1 MYAHITESNM
11 GGAYMP
17 PAPPSASYAI
27 TEAYGYAVTRAEMKI
42 REVVQP
48 HYIVRVDVERNLA
61 LDKYTVRVRILNK
74 DWSAHAEVNDV
85 VEDFGNFPNETLLTQ
100 VMMVA
105 G

>member
-1 MYAHITESNM
+1 
-11 GGAYMP
+11 MP

-48 HYIVRVDVERNLA
+48 HFIVRVDVERDLS
-61 LDKYTVRVRILNK
+61 LDAYRARVRVLNK
-74 DWSAHAEVNDV
+74 DWSVHADINEVVRDI
-85 VEDFGNFPNETLLTQ
+85 GNFPDQTLLTQ

>member
-1 MYAHITESNM
+1 
-11 GGAYMP
+11 
-17 PAPPSASYAI
+17 
-27 TEAYGYAVTRAEMKI
+27 
-42 REVVQP
+42 
-48 HYIVRVDVERNLA
+48 VRVDVERNLA